1 MERLTDLDAALLAA
15 ETSSQHVHV
24 IATLVLDVSG
34 LTESAH
40 EVVLQRMRERF
51 AMVPLLRQRLHTVP
65 FAPPVWVEEESVVL
79 EDHVHRAVLPDG
91 GGIDA
96 IAPLVGEVASRP
108 LPRDRPMWEA
118 LVIEGLDDN
127 RAALVIKVHHSLVDG
142 VSGIASLVPFFD
154 LEQSPTESPIA
165 DTWEAQPAPTLG
177 ELAQETLAELRR
189 RPAEVVR
196 ASRRVMG
203 SLVDGARAGI
213 GAPLPMGGPRVVWN
227 DALTPRRSVA
237 FTDIGVD
244 EVKSVRGAFGGTVND
259 VVVALVAGSL
269 HRYLSARGEL
279 PDRALVAAVPTSE
292 RAPEHGLAGN
302 RLSMMLYGLPVHL
315 ADPLDRLEEV
325 ARSAALAKDL
335 YDRVGVGLFAD
346 VASMVPLRFIA
357 PIMKTFSRLGLAAR
371 VPPVAN
377 VIVSNVRGP
386 GFPLFAAGATLEHML
401 PIGPLMEGVGLGVT
415 VVSYR
420 DHIDFGFLT
429 CPDLVPDVGALAA
442 GIKTDLEALLALS

>member
-1 MERLTDLDAALLAA
+1 MTDLDAALLAA
-15 ETSSQHVHV
+15 ETSTQHVHV
-24 IATLVLDVSG
+24 IATLVFDMSG
-34 LTESAH
+34 ATQSPYQL
-40 EVVLQRMRERF
+40 VLQRMRERF
-51 AMVPLLRQRLHTVP
+51 AMVPLLRQRLQTIP
-65 FAPPVWVEEESVVL
+65 FAPPVWVEEDKVEL
-79 EDHVHRAVLPDG
+79 EAHVHRAELPNG
-91 GGIDA
+91 GGIAA
-96 IAPLVGEVASRP
+96 IASLVGEVASRP

-154 LEQSPTESPIA
+154 LEPSPADSPIA
-165 DTWEAQPAPTLG
+165 ETWDAPAAPTER
-177 ELAQETLAELRR
+177 ELAQEMLAELRR
-189 RPAEVVR
+189 RPAEVTR
-196 ASRRVMG
+196 AARRVVG
-203 SLVDGARAGI
+203 SVVDAARAGI
-213 GAPLPMGGPRVVWN
+213 GAPLPMAGPRVVWN

-237 FTDIGVD
+237 FTDIAVD

-259 VVVALVAGSL
+259 VVVTLVAGTL
-269 HRYLSARGEL
+269 HRYLATRGEL
-279 PDRALVAAVPTSE
+279 PDRALIAAVPTSE

-315 ADPLDRLEEV
+315 ADPLDRLDEV
-325 ARSAALAKDL
+325 GRSAELAKTL

-346 VASMVPLRFIA
+346 VASMVPLPVIA
-357 PIMKTFSRLGLAAR
+357 PVMRAFSRLRLASR

-377 VIVSNVRGP
+377 VIVSNIRGP
-386 GFPLFAAGATLEHML
+386 GFPLYAAGASLEHML

-442 GIKTDLEALLALS
+442 GVRTDLDALLALS